1 MLLLGTGPPP
11 NEAAAAIEQDS
22 IVVTGK
28 RLGATRVD
36 YALDPKGV
44 AFCRRRDAG
53 QDAASVDRIC
63 GFVRDCVFEGQR
75 AAVALRV
82 CVEVRVVR
90 WERQRGD

>member
-1 MLLLGTGPPP
+1 M
-11 NEAAAAIEQDS
+11 
-22 IVVTGK
+22 TGK

-44 AFCRRRDAG
+44 AFCRPRDAG
-53 QDAASVDRIC
+53 QDPVAVDRIC

-75 AAVALRV
+75 APVALRV

-90 WERQRGD
+90 WERRQSD